1 MQSLPAFTGL
11 VPRVEMSRQTSPSG
25 SGVVYSVRLGDSGGR
40 VISGAQVWLRGQS
53 DNGQMRETRL
63 DDTERAGVYRSGPLP
78 ADLMPAGGLSVRVFF
93 SNMRIEVPIDH

>member
-25 SGVVYSVRLGDSGGR
+25 SGVVYSVRLGDSSGR